1 MIEQFSTTLALRA
14 GLMLAGAVF
23 AVAAF
28 AVAAPQ
34 AAAEPR
40 ASRFTLANG
49 MEVVVIP
56 DHRAPVVTHM
66 VWYKVGAAD
75 EPPGK
80 SGIAHFLE
88 HLMFKGTEELAPGE
102 FSRIVAR
109 NGGEDN
115 AFTSHDATAYFQ
127 RVASD
132 RLSLVMEMEADR
144 MANLRLAEE
153 DVRTERKVILE
164 ERRSR
169 IDNDPSSILNEQM
182 RAALYQVHPY
192 GSPVIG
198 WEPQIRKLD
207 RSDAIRFYERYY
219 APNNAVLVV
228 AGDVTPEAVK
238 KLARETY
245 GKVEADNGRVRDPR
259 PQEPAHSA
267 RVRVT
272 REDPRAGSA
281 TVQRYYL
288 APSYPTAAPGEA
300 EALELLMQVA
310 ASGSTGRLYR
320 ELVVERELATEA
332 GGGYSGSGLDS
343 GRLSIYAIPAAG
355 VPVGKVEDAME
366 AVLAGIRENGITQ
379 EELDRARTEAVANYV
394 YGSDS
399 QTSLARRYGWA
410 LVTGRTIEDVES
422 RVERLEDVSLADVK
436 RVANKYLDE
445 TQSVTGVLLPAERA
459 EAAPEKSGG
468 AAEKS

>member
-1 MIEQFSTTLALRA
+1 MIDQFTTTLVLRA
-14 GLMLAGAVF
+14 GMLLAGAVF
-23 AVAAF
+23 AVAAL
-28 AVAAPQ
+28 AVAVPE
-34 AAAEPR
+34 AAGEPR

-88 HLMFKGTEELAPGE
+88 HLMFKGTEKLAPGE

-127 RVASD
+127 RMASD

-153 DVRTERKVILE
+153 DVLTERKVILE

-169 IDNDPSSILNEQM
+169 VDNDPSSILNEQM

-192 GSPVIG
+192 GAPVIG
-198 WEPQIRKLD
+198 WENQISQLGPA
-207 RSDAIRFYERYY
+207 DATRFYERYY

-228 AGDVTPEAVK
+228 AGDVTPEEVK
-238 KLARETY
+238 KLAQETY
-245 GKVEADNGRVRDPR
+245 GKVEAVDDRVREPR
-259 PQEPAHSA
+259 PQEPAHAA
-267 RVRVT
+267 RIRVT

-281 TVQRYYL
+281 TIQRYYL
-288 APSYPTAAPGEA
+288 APSYPVAEPGEA

-310 ASGSTGRLYR
+310 ASGTTSRLYKK
-320 ELVVERELATEA
+320 LVVEQELAAEA

-343 GRLSIYAIPAAG
+343 GRLSIYAIPSDG
-355 VPVGKVEDAME
+355 VPVREVEAAMD
-366 AVLAGIRENGITQ
+366 AVLADIRDNGITQ
-379 EELDRARTEAVANYV
+379 EELDRARTATIADHV

-410 LVTGRTIEDVES
+410 LVTGRTVEDVES
-422 RVERLEDVSLADVK
+422 RVERLEEVSLADVK

-445 TQSVTGVLLPAERA
+445 TQSVTGVLLPADRTTTET
-459 EAAPEKSGG
+459 EKTGD